1 VSDPSDPHRD
11 LAGVLH
17 DVSNALTVLLGWVGE
32 ARSPNATPEAVAY
45 ALQIIEQRARIA
57 RDLTRHAVGAPRFDE
72 QRELATIAKEVVAA
86 LQIEAQKSNAKIVV
100 KGDAAVPL
108 RVSGALD
115 VSQVLTNLVLNAVAH
130 APPGST
136 VEVEL
141 SLEDDKCTVHV
152 VDEGPGVPAERREG
166 VFRGASLR
174 PGGAGVGLRHS
185 RALARAWGGD
195 VVLAEEDPAK
205 RGARFKILWPRAD
218 AMPRPPTSSLR
229 VQDLAG
235 QKILV
240 VEDDAAVTQILE
252 AVLTARGAT
261 VTIAPT
267 LEELKAA
274 LGGAPYDAVLVDLS
288 PMGADPAGE
297 IASIRKSSPEA
308 QVVLVT
314 GNADSLPDAIDTSA
328 LHLVRKPFEMS
339 EVLAVLRK

>member
-1 VSDPSDPHRD
+1 MSEPSDPHRD

-57 RDLTRHAVGAPRFDE
+57 RDLTRHAIGAPRFDE
-72 QRELATIAKEVVAA
+72 QRDLATIATEVVAA

-100 KGDAAVPL
+100 KGEAAK
-108 RVSGALD
+108 VSGALD

-136 VEVEL
+136 VEVAL

-267 LEELKAA
+267 LTELKAA

-288 PMGADPAGE
+288 PMGSDPAGE
-297 IASIRKSSPEA
+297 IAAIRKSSPEA
-308 QVVLVT
+308 QLVLVT
-314 GNADSLPDAIDTSA
+314 GNADALPDAIDTSA